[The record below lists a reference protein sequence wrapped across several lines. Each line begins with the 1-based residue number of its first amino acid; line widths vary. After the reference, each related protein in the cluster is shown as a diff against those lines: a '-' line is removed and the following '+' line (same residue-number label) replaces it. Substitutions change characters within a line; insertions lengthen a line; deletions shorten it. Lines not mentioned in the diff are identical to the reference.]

1 MHVWPGAPLPLGAT
15 FDGSGT
21 NFALYSEVA
30 TEVLLVLFDDEDR
43 PTEVRLPERTG
54 HVWHGY
60 LPTVGAGQRYAYRVV
75 GPYDPPSGHRC
86 DPARY
91 LLDPYATAMNA
102 HERRCWVSSPLFD
115 WGNDAP
121 PHTPLPDTVLYE
133 LHVKGF
139 TKLNPLLPP
148 ELRGTY
154 AGLAHPA
161 VIDYLR
167 GLGVTAVELLPVQQ
181 FLHERFL
188 LDKGLRNYWGYAP
201 IGFFAPHDE
210 YAHRRDGGQV
220 AEFKK
225 MVRALHAA
233 RIEVILDVVY
243 NHTGEGGPE
252 DDAFCFRGIDNAAYY
267 RLAAADKRRYVD
279 FTGTGNTLDI
289 RNPYVLQLVMDSLRY
304 WVTQMHVDGF
314 RFDLAPTLTR
324 DPDTPN
330 PRAAFLQAIQ
340 QDPILSRVKLIAE
353 PWDLGPD
360 GYQLGRFP
368 VQWSEWN
375 GEYRDCAR
383 DWWRGTPGTL
393 GEFACRI
400 SGSADIFGHRR
411 PYASI
416 NYVTSHDGFTLR
428 DLVSYERK
436 HNETNLEGNRDGR
449 DDNRSANY
457 GVEGDT
463 DDPAVLAVR
472 ARQQRNLLATL
483 LLSQGVPM
491 ILAGDELG
499 RTQRGNNNAYCQ
511 DNEISWIDWENID
524 DALAEQV
531 RALILL
537 RRKHPV
543 FRRRRFFR
551 GAVSPSHPPDVGWYT
566 PDGEP
571 MTEAR
576 WHDATQRGLGVF
588 LNGDQIESRDSH
600 GRAIRD
606 DSFFWMINAGS
617 TPLRFVLPANLD
629 GKWEIIFDTAHEHP
643 PETLRGGEALDLEA
657 RSMRLWY
664 RPRND
669 RPFPFAVDDDPA
681 LR

>member
-1 MHVWPGAPLPLGAT
+1 MEVWPGAPLPLGAT

-30 TEVLLVLFDDEDR
+30 EEVILVLFDDAGVA
-43 PTEVRLPERTG
+43 TEVPLPERTG

-60 LPTVGAGQRYAYRVV
+60 LPAVATGQCYAYRVV
-75 GPYDPPSGHRC
+75 GPYDPPNGHRC
-86 DPARY
+86 DPTRH
-91 LLDPYATAMNA
+91 LLDPYATAMDGQR
-102 HERRCWVSSPLFD
+102 RRCWVTNPLFD

-121 PHTPLPDTVLYE
+121 PRTPLPDTVLYE

-139 TKLNPLLPP
+139 TKLNPLVPP

-161 VIDYLR
+161 VVDYLR
-167 GLGVTAVELLPVQQ
+167 ALGVTAVELMPVQQ

-188 LDKGLRNYWGYAP
+188 LDKGLTNYWGYAP
-201 IGFFAPHDE
+201 IGFLAPHDE
-210 YAHRRDGGQV
+210 YAHRRQGGQV
-220 AEFKK
+220 AEFKA

-243 NHTGEGGPE
+243 NHTGEGGA
-252 DDAFCFRGIDNAAYY
+252 DDPPFCFRGIDNAAFY

-304 WVTQMHVDGF
+304 WVTEMHVDGF
-314 RFDLAPTLTR
+314 RFDLAPALTR
-324 DPDTPN
+324 DPDTPS
-330 PRAAFLQAIQ
+330 PRATFLQAVQ
-340 QDPILSRVKLIAE
+340 QDPVLSRVKLIAE

-368 VQWSEWN
+368 IQWSEWN
-375 GEYRDCAR
+375 GEYRDCIR
-383 DWWRGTPGTL
+383 DWWRGVHGTL

-400 SGSADIFGHRR
+400 SGSADIFGRRR

-416 NYVTSHDGFTLR
+416 NFVTSHDGFTLR

-436 HNETNLEGNRDGR
+436 HNEANLEGNRDGHS
-449 DDNRSANY
+449 DNRSANY
-457 GVEGDT
+457 GVEGET
-463 DDPAVLAVR
+463 DDPTILAIR
-472 ARQQRNLLATL
+472 ARQQRNFLATL

-511 DNEISWIDWENID
+511 DNETSWVDWEHID
-524 DALAEQV
+524 DALLEQV

-537 RRKHPV
+537 RRQHPV

-551 GAVSPSHPPDVGWYT
+551 GVVSPSHPPDIGWYA
-566 PDGEP
+566 PSGEP
-571 MTEAR
+571 MTEAQ
-576 WHDATQRGLGVF
+576 WHDPALLGLGVF
-588 LNGDQIESRDSH
+588 LNGDQIESRDSQ
-600 GRAIRD
+600 GRVIRD
-606 DSFFWMINAGS
+606 DSFYWMINADAS
-617 TPLRFVLPANLD
+617 PLRFVLPGDLE
-629 GKWEIIFDTAHEHP
+629 GTWQFMFGTAREHLP
-643 PETLRGGEALDLEA
+643 DELRGGDEVSLEG
-657 RSMRLWY
+657 RSMRLWR
-664 RPRND
+664 RPRGD
-669 RPFPFAVDDDPA
+669 RARAA
-681 LR
+681 LIA